1 MFIERDFIEDSED
14 SESFEGEEQPEQLD
28 AQVGNKFQPA
38 DLDQEFDQPADLYP
52 PHNQKDDYQSGSRY
66 QDRQPEP
73 RYQDRYQPP
82 EEPRYQ
88 DRFQPTEEPRYQ
100 SRAYQP
106 EEPRHQ
112 ERFQPEPRY
121 PDRSFQPQ
129 DPRYQDSRQAY
140 QEEPRYQ
147 AEPPRVSTPPRTYE
161 DPVRPLKKAE
171 NEKVGFMRFEEPEVK
186 PTTASARPG
195 SSSAAMRQRMLEQQR
210 NQYLSKKE
218 TFTVTSAAAP
228 VNRLP
233 ADPVLDQPLRSRNQP
248 FATHIYEPSS
258 NSAKEPGLAPVKPDK
273 TKFAREEIEEVQLDE
288 SKAIKH
294 AASKAVQSFNRQ
306 PEPLLEPPLTP
317 RQDRPDPVQAA
328 PVRVEE
334 EPPPAIKRAPVAA
347 QAPPQESKP
356 MPVEPLPAPPQEHY
370 RPPPMQEPP
379 RYPPEEVKRP
389 EPERPRRNIQQVLAE
404 AMQDMHSFLTRPLPR
419 DINLQCTIRRERS
432 GFNRLYPKYFLFT
445 SDTRAFLLAGK
456 KRPGNKTSN
465 YLMSMNEKELKTKS
479 PAYLG
484 KVRSNFMGTEFIS
497 YDKGLNPK
505 RKAATME
512 TFREE
517 LAVVMYQSNLLGAKG
532 PRKMRVLLPAVNAE
546 GERYRWK
553 PASKELSMVNKYK
566 AGDLTGM
573 FDFFNKPPKWNE
585 RRR

>member
-1 MFIERDFIEDSED
+1 MFIQRDFIEDSED
-14 SESFEGEEQPEQLD
+14 SESFEGDDQSGQQD
-28 AQVGNKFQPA
+28 VQVGSQFQPA
-38 DLDQEFDQPADLYP
+38 DLDQDFDPPADLYP
-52 PHNQKDDYQSGSRY
+52 PYSQKEDFQPGTRY
-66 QDRQPEP
+66 PDTFQPEP
-73 RYQDRYQPP
+73 RYQDRYQAS

-88 DRFQPTEEPRYQ
+88 ERRPP
-100 SRAYQP
+100 P
-106 EEPRHQ
+106 E
-112 ERFQPEPRY
+112 EPRY
-121 PDRSFQPQ
+121 PDRSFQPPE
-129 DPRYQDSRQAY
+129 PRYQDSRPAY
-140 QEEPRYQ
+140 QEEPRLQ
-147 AEPPRVSTPPRTYE
+147 PRVSTPPRTYE

-171 NEKVGFMRFEEPEVK
+171 NEKVGFMRFDEPEVK

-210 NQYLSKKE
+210 NQYNSKKE
-218 TFTVTSAAAP
+218 TFTVTSATSAVSRP
-228 VNRLP
+228 P
-233 ADPVLDQPLRSRNQP
+233 ADPVLEQPFRSRNQP

-258 NSAKEPGLAPVKPDK
+258 GVRESGLAPVRQDK
-273 TKFAREEIEEVQLDE
+273 TKFAVEEIEEVQLDE
-288 SKAIKH
+288 SKAVKH
-294 AASKAVQSFNRQ
+294 APSKAVQHFNKQ

-334 EPPPAIKRAPVAA
+334 EPPPVVRRAPQAA
-347 QAPPQESKP
+347 EAPPQQSKP
-356 MPVEPLPAPPQEHY
+356 APIEPRPAPVQELP
-370 RPPPMQEPP
+370 RPPPVQEQP
-379 RYPPEEVKRP
+379 RPPPEEVKRP

-479 PAYLG
+479 PAYMG
-484 KVRSNFMGTEFIS
+484 KVRSNFMGTEFTV

-505 RKAATME
+505 RKAATIE

-517 LAVVMYQSNLLGAKG
+517 LAIVMYQSNLLGAKG
-532 PRKMRVLLPAVNAE
+532 PRKMRVLLPAVNVE

-553 PASKELSMVNKYK
+553 PASKDLSMLNKYK

-585 RRR
+585 RRP

>member
-1 MFIERDFIEDSED
+1 MFIQRDFIEDSED
-14 SESFEGEEQPEQLD
+14 SDSFEGEEQADQLD
-28 AQVGNKFQPA
+28 AQVGSKFQPA
-38 DLDQEFDQPADLYP
+38 DLDQDFDPPADLYP
-52 PHNQKDDYQSGSRY
+52 PHNQKDDFQSGPRY
-66 QDRQPEP
+66 QPEP

-82 EEPRYQ
+82 EDLRYQ
-88 DRFQPTEEPRYQ
+88 DRFQPPEEPRYQ
-100 SRAYQP
+100 SRAFQP

-112 ERFQPEPRY
+112 EHFQSEPRY
-121 PDRSFQPQ
+121 QDRSFQPQ
-129 DPRYQDSRQAY
+129 EPRYQDGRQAY
-140 QEEPRYQ
+140 PEVPRYQ
-147 AEPPRVSTPPRTYE
+147 GAPPRVSTPPRTYE

-171 NEKVGFMRFEEPEVK
+171 NEKVGFMRYDEPEVK

-218 TFTVTSAAAP
+218 TYTVTSTTAVTRP
-228 VNRLP
+228 P
-233 ADPVLDQPLRSRNQP
+233 ADPVLEQPYRSRNQP
-248 FATHIYEPSS
+248 FASHIYEPSS
-258 NSAKEPGLAPVKPDK
+258 SAKESGLAPVKPDK
-273 TKFAREEIEEVQLDE
+273 TMFAREEIEEVQLDE
-288 SKAIKH
+288 SNAIKH
-294 AASKAVQSFNRQ
+294 AASKAVQNFNRQ

-328 PVRVEE
+328 PIRVEE
-334 EPPPAIKRAPVAA
+334 EPPPVMKKAPVAA
-347 QAPPQESKP
+347 QAPPKP
-356 MPVEPLPAPPQEHY
+356 APVEPLPPQEPY
-370 RPPPMQEPP
+370 RPPPVQEQYRP
-379 RYPPEEVKRP
+379 PPEEMKRP

-404 AMQDMHSFLTRPLPR
+404 AMQDMHSFLNRPLPR
-419 DINLQCTIRRERS
+419 DINLQCTIRRERG

-479 PAYLG
+479 PAYMG

-553 PASKELSMVNKYK
+553 PSSKDLSMVNKYK

>member
-1 MFIERDFIEDSED
+1 MFIQRDFIDDSED
-14 SESFEGEEQPEQLD
+14 SESFEGDDQSGQQD
-28 AQVGNKFQPA
+28 VQVGSQFQPA
-38 DLDQEFDQPADLYP
+38 DLDQDFDPPADLYP
-52 PHNQKDDYQSGSRY
+52 PYSQKEDFQPGTRY
-66 QDRQPEP
+66 PDTFQPEP
-73 RYQDRYQPP
+73 RYQDRYQAS

-88 DRFQPTEEPRYQ
+88 ERRPP
-100 SRAYQP
+100 P
-106 EEPRHQ
+106 E
-112 ERFQPEPRY
+112 EPRY
-121 PDRSFQPQ
+121 PDRSFQPPE
-129 DPRYQDSRQAY
+129 PRYQDSRPAY
-140 QEEPRYQ
+140 QEEPRFQ
-147 AEPPRVSTPPRTYE
+147 QPRVSTPPRTYE

-171 NEKVGFMRFEEPEVK
+171 NEKVGFMRFDEPEVK

-218 TFTVTSAAAP
+218 TFTVTSATSAASRP
-228 VNRLP
+228 P
-233 ADPVLDQPLRSRNQP
+233 ADPVLEQPFRSRNQP

-258 NSAKEPGLAPVKPDK
+258 GVRESGLAPVRQDK
-273 TKFAREEIEEVQLDE
+273 TKFAVEEIEEVQLDE
-288 SKAIKH
+288 SKAVKH
-294 AASKAVQSFNRQ
+294 APSKAVQNFNKQ

-334 EPPPAIKRAPVAA
+334 EPPPVVRRAPQAA
-347 QAPPQESKP
+347 EAPPQQSKP
-356 MPVEPLPAPPQEHY
+356 APIEPRPAPVQELP
-370 RPPPMQEPP
+370 RPPPVQEQP
-379 RYPPEEVKRP
+379 RPPPEEVKRP

-479 PAYLG
+479 PAYMG
-484 KVRSNFMGTEFIS
+484 KVRSNFMGTEFTV

-505 RKAATME
+505 RKAATIE

-517 LAVVMYQSNLLGAKG
+517 LAIVMYQSNLLGAKG

-553 PASKELSMVNKYK
+553 PASKDLSMLNKYK

-585 RRR
+585 RRP